1 MTDVELYTDGAC
13 SGNPGPGGWGAILV
27 IGGKELVLSGSTD
40 DTTNNQMELTAVI
53 EGLRSL
59 TLPCR
64 VTITA
69 DSTYVINGFA
79 KGWLAKW
86 KSNGWKTSARK
97 PVKNQELWQAL
108 DHQIERHTVTWVWVR
123 GHEGHELNERC
134 DRMAVA
140 AYEALMAE
148 PKLPAVADR

>member
-1 MTDVELYTDGAC
+1 MTDVQLYTDGAC

-27 IGGKELVLSGSTD
+27 TGGKELPLSGGAD

-59 TLPCR
+59 IDPCR
-64 VTITA
+64 VTVTT
-69 DSTYVINGFA
+69 DSTYVINGFQ
-79 KGWLAKW
+79 KGWLEKW

-108 DHQIERHTVTWVWVR
+108 DREIERHTVTWVWVP
-123 GHEGHELNERC
+123 GHEGHEFNERC

-140 AYEALMAE
+140 GYEA
-148 PKLPAVADR
+148 R